1 MKEEMVQLAG
11 QTVKVV
17 TVQTAVV
24 GSGAAGLNAASR
36 LFSFGRRDLTLV
48 TEGMN
53 CGTSRNTGSDKQT
66 YYPLTLA
73 GDEADSVQALA
84 ETLFSGGCVDGEHA
98 LAEAASSVRCF
109 LRLVELGVPFPDGP
123 YGEYVGYR
131 TDHDLRRRATSAGPL
146 TSKLMTEALEREVLE
161 KGIPI
166 LDGYQAVRIL
176 TIGGQ
181 AAGLLCLNCKNP
193 QSAKSRWLLV
203 NCRSLVWATGG
214 PAGVYMDSV

>member
-66 YYPLTLA
+66 YYKMTLA
-73 GDEADSVQALA
+73 GEEADSVQAMA

-98 LAEAASSVRCF
+98 W
-109 LRLVELGVPFPDGP
+109 
-123 YGEYVGYR
+123 
-131 TDHDLRRRATSAGPL
+131 RRRPVPSGAFCAWWSWASPSPTGLTANTWATAPTTTYAAGPPRRGRL
-146 TSKLMTEALEREVLE
+146 PPS
-161 KGIPI
+161 
-166 LDGYQAVRIL
+166 
-176 TIGGQ
+176 
-181 AAGLLCLNCKNP
+181 
-193 QSAKSRWLLV
+193 S
-203 NCRSLVWATGG
+203 
-214 PAGVYMDSV
+214 